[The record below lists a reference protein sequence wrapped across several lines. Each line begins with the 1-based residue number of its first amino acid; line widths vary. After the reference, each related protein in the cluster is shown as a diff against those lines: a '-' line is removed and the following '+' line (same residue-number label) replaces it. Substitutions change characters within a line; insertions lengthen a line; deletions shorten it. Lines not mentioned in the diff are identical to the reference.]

1 MDDGLAPYANG
12 NAEGGLTMAKHEC
25 CDCKW
30 MHTFTD
36 NSGRSISICIFDQ
49 AENYLQEVGYCTEDC
64 ELDEFAEEL
73 WGVDNG

>member
-1 MDDGLAPYANG
+1 
-12 NAEGGLTMAKHEC
+12 MAKHEC

-49 AENYLQEVGYCTEDC
+49 SENYLQEVGYCTEDC

-73 WGVDNG
+73 WGDDNG